1 MRSRTGRS
9 GEVIRNVVL
18 AKLKG
23 GVKDEDVKA
32 MVVALREIRTPGL
45 VSISVG
51 QDLRLRDGNWDIA
64 VVTDLHDEQSYRA
77 YDSDP
82 EHNRIRRE
90 IVAPLVE
97 RIERCQ
103 IEV

>member
-1 MRSRTGRS
+1 M
-9 GEVIRNVVL
+9 VIRNIVL
-18 AKLKG
+18 AKLKD
-23 GVKDEDVKA
+23 GVDAKDVRE
-32 MVVALREIRTPGL
+32 MVATLRLIRTPGL

-51 QDLRLRDGNWDIA
+51 QDLGLRNGNWDVA
-64 VVTDLHDEQSYRA
+64 VVTDLEDEESYRL
-77 YDSDP
+77 YDTDP

>member
-1 MRSRTGRS
+1 M
-9 GEVIRNVVL
+9 IRNVVL

-23 GVKDEDVKA
+23 GVKDEDVRA
-32 MVVALREIRTPGL
+32 MVAVLRQIRTPGL
-45 VSISVG
+45 VSLSVG
-51 QDLRLRDGNWDIA
+51 QDLRLRDGNWDLA
-64 VVTDLHDEQSYRA
+64 VVTDLQDEQSYRA

-82 EHNRIRRE
+82 EHNRIRRG

-103 IEV
+103 IEI

>member
-1 MRSRTGRS
+1 M
-9 GEVIRNVVL
+9 IRNVVL

-23 GVKDEDVKA
+23 GVKDEDVRA
-32 MVVALREIRTPGL
+32 MVAVLRQIRTPGL
-45 VSISVG
+45 VSLSVG
-51 QDLRLRDGNWDIA
+51 QDLRLRDGNWDLA
-64 VVTDLHDEQSYRA
+64 VVTDLQDEQSYRA

-82 EHNRIRRE
+82 EHNRIRRD

-103 IEV
+103 IEI

>member
-1 MRSRTGRS
+1 M
-9 GEVIRNVVL
+9 IRNVVL
-18 AKLKG
+18 AKLKD

-32 MVVALREIRTPGL
+32 MVAALRQIRTPGL

-51 QDLRLRDGNWDIA
+51 RDLGLRDGNWDVA
-64 VVTDLHDEQSYRA
+64 VVTDLQDEQSYRQ
-77 YDSDP
+77 YDSDL
-82 EHNRIRRE
+82 EHNRIRRDV
-90 IVAPLVE
+90 VAPLVE

>member
-1 MRSRTGRS
+1 M
-9 GEVIRNVVL
+9 IRNVVL
-18 AKLKG
+18 AKLKDG
-23 GVKDEDVKA
+23 LKDDDVKA
-32 MVVALREIRTPGL
+32 MVEALRQIRTPGL

-51 QDLRLRDGNWDIA
+51 QDLGLRDGNWDLA
-64 VVTDLHDEQSYRA
+64 VVTDLQDEQSYRV
-77 YDSDP
+77 YDTDP